1 MPKHDSSRRVVVTGG
16 AGFVGS
22 HLVDSLL
29 ARGHHVTA
37 VDTLLTGSTENIDH
51 LRDNSRFVFLQQDV
65 AHPLTLEAD
74 EIYNLACPASP
85 VHYQAD
91 PIGTTRTSVYGA
103 MNMLELATRQGA
115 CILQASTSEIYGDP
129 EIHPQPET
137 YWGRVNPIGPR
148 ACYDEGKRAAESL
161 FFDFH
166 RQHGTRI
173 KVARIFN
180 TYGPRMRPDDGR
192 VASNF
197 IVHALRNLPLD
208 VHGDGMQTRSFCYVD
223 DLVDGLIRL
232 METADEVTGPI
243 NLGNPEEVSMLE
255 LADRVKRMTNSTSP
269 LVFHPVRE
277 DDPPQRRPDITRAR
291 AILGWNPAVSLNEGL
306 ARTIESFRARA

>member
-29 ARGHHVTA
+29 ARGHQVTA

-255 LADRVKRMTNSTSP
+255 LADRVKRMTNSTSS

-291 AILGWNPAVSLNEGL
+291 DVLGWNPAVSLNEGL